1 MTIYLDYNA
10 SAPLKPEVKT
20 AIAVA
25 LESVGNP
32 ASVHGFGRQTRARL
46 ETAREQ
52 VAGMVSC
59 LPAQVIFTSGGTEAN
74 NLALH
79 NWPGTLLI
87 SAIEHDSVLNT
98 PGAQQIPV
106 TVDGL
111 IDLDRLSDILSQ
123 ATPPILLSVMLVNN
137 ETGVIQPWTDIAPLA
152 KRHKALLH
160 CDAVQAAGKLPLNF
174 AALGADMLTL
184 SAHKLGG
191 PQGVGALIIADKIPL
206 RPLLHGGGQEKRRR
220 PGTENLL
227 GVIGFGAAAATAAD
241 DLSHQPRL
249 AEWRDAM
256 EQRIIQ
262 AVPAAMVVGQGAP
275 RVANTSCVIMP
286 GAKNSTQLMAFDLA
300 GIAVSSG
307 AACSSGKVGPSHVL
321 QAMGY
326 DRQAAEAAIRISSGW
341 DTPPEAL
348 EEMAKTW
355 LAVHEKVCTEAAK
368 LR

>member
-1 MTIYLDYNA
+1 MALYLDYNA

-20 AIAVA
+20 AIAA
-25 LESVGNP
+25 TLESVGNP
-32 ASVHGFGRQTRARL
+32 ASVHGFGRQARGRL

-52 VAGMVSC
+52 VAAMVRC
-59 LPAQVIFTSGGTEAN
+59 QPAQVIFTSGGTEAN

-79 NWPGTLLI
+79 DWPGSLLV
-87 SAIEHDSVLNT
+87 SAIEHDSVLNI
-98 PGAQQIPV
+98 PGAKKIPV
-106 TVDGL
+106 TADGL
-111 IDLDRLSDILSQ
+111 IDLNRLAESLAQ
-123 ATPPILLSVMLVNN
+123 AKPPLLLSVMLVNN
-137 ETGVIQPWTDIAPLA
+137 ETGVIQPWPEIMVLA
-152 KRHKALLH
+152 KRHGALLH
-160 CDAVQAAGKLPLNF
+160 CDAVQAAGKLPLDL
-174 AALGADMLTL
+174 ALLGTDMLTL

-191 PQGVGALIIADKIPL
+191 PPGVGALIVADKTPL

-227 GVIGFGAAAATAAD
+227 GIVGFGVAATTAPD
-241 DLSHQPRL
+241 DLAHQPRL

-256 EQRIIQ
+256 ELRITQ
-262 AVPAAMVVGQGAP
+262 AVPAAMVAGHGVS
-275 RVANTSCVIMP
+275 RVANTCCVIMP

-326 DRQAAEAAIRISSGW
+326 DRQEAEAAVRISSGW
-341 DTPPEAL
+341 ETPPEAL
-348 EEMAKTW
+348 EQMAETW
-355 LAVHEKVCTEAAK
+355 LAVYEKVCTQFTE